1 MAGLMTGYMPALI
14 IITLAAYATEF
25 AFFGSSLDQAIDE
38 DPDLIDILGSIG
50 VLFQFLTFTV
60 AGIPPL
66 MSILFFFLIILPWL
80 IVIGELIIEIIP
92 L

>member
-1 MAGLMTGYMPALI
+1 MAGLMAGYMPTLI

-25 AFFGSSLDQAIDE
+25 AFFGSSLDQGIDE
-38 DPDLIDILGSIG
+38 DPDVIDILSSLG
-50 VLFQFLTFTV
+50 VFFQFLTFTV
-60 AGIPPL
+60 PGIPPI

-80 IVIGELIIEIIP
+80 LVIGELIIEIIP